1 MTAELRRDIFSKEC
15 LSIEDIGLLFDLDY
29 NTASEKIREWKRRLE
44 MNGKALR
51 IDIRGKIHTQDY
63 MDVMGVSGDR
73 YSLELKGVNNGKQQ
87 ETYAG

>member
-29 NTASEKIREWKRRLE
+29 NTASEKIREWKRKLE
-44 MNGKALR
+44 FQGKALR